1 MSQTNTNGASAAAS
15 PDAQA
20 TIDAARRAAEQVAE
34 DLAKRVTEFAA
45 EAGEAVRA
53 AISKASASAGKISDQ
68 AGLTVLV
75 VGSNAAAA
83 ATTAGNVDVIAW
95 AKSKGAYA
103 GITFEGSVI
112 KPRDDWNTAF
122 YGHPVVP
129 AQVLKIS

>member
-68 AGLTVLV
+68 AIEGGKTCGQDVMQAITKQPVAALLI
-75 VGSNAAAA
+75 VGA
-83 ATTAGNVDVIAW
+83 
-95 AKSKGAYA
+95 
-103 GITFEGSVI
+103 
-112 KPRDDWNTAF
+112 TAF
-122 YGHPVVP
+122 VTGLLL
-129 AQVLKIS
+129 ARR